1 MPTAVLHDGEA
12 GGELQGD
19 RQNREHQD
27 FAEHADAGHESEAAA
42 FVRDGDV
49 DDEVANAAGAVARNQ
64 FR

>member
-1 MPTAVLHDGEA
+1 MPSAVLLDGEA
-12 GGELQGD
+12 VGEFQGD
-19 RQNREHQD
+19 RQSREHQD
-27 FAEHADAGHESEAAA
+27 FAKHADARHESEAAA